1 MAVSLSLRPG
11 PPLPVLLLLLGTA
24 SEAAVGSLNLAELSD
39 MRYGIEILPRPV
51 LGGQSREEEVVV
63 LSSRF
68 KQKYECRLP
77 AGAVHFQHD
86 GQDEVPA
93 YQGPSVP
100 ELLRPLGLGPCLV
113 KTKDWWTYEFCYGR
127 HIQQYHLE
135 ESEIKGDI
143 LYLGYYQST
152 FNWEDESAK
161 ASKQHRLKRYHSQS
175 YGNGSRCDLS
185 GRPREAE
192 VRFLCD
198 QRAGPDGGSDYIDR
212 VDEPQSCSYV
222 LTVRTPR
229 LCPHP
234 FLRPPPSAA
243 PQPIRCHPALPP
255 AQYGEFMRTQASDSQ
270 WQVEEFQHL
279 DMAGSKDAG
288 KTLLEEDPQNTW
300 NTKPT
305 PEGNP
310 PHPDPEP
317 RPEAEPPNPK
327 PLSSLR
333 RNVQIKVIRGPRD
346 LVQFIEELKD
356 IAKKENTAPQPPSK
370 PPPESPP
377 KMAQQEEE
385 KEVEGP
391 EEEEEKEVAT
401 AVGEE
406 EQEQQEEEEEEEEEE
421 DVAVSG
427 LDLLGRLQREL
438 EESLL
443 TGVRHQ
449 PQPEA
454 GAAAHLERGQDLDG
468 GRQEA
473 EQDAGPEGRAGPAQR
488 ARASRALAAT
498 LSRLVQKLDADRA
511 ASQHG
516 EGEGQGERQGEA
528 SPQPPSAPDVPG
540 KIEIKIVRRMGA
552 GGTLEDEAQWL
563 SDEDSRDL
571 KEIFFSILIQGV
583 EEAQQER
590 QRQQQLEN
598 NYRRVW
604 GPRGAEGTGDPDEFD
619 F

>member
-255 AQYGEFMRTQASDSQ
+255 AQYGEFMRTQACECGDT
-270 WQVEEFQHL
+270 EF
-279 DMAGSKDAG
+279 
-288 KTLLEEDPQNTW
+288 P
-300 NTKPT
+300 
-305 PEGNP
+305 
-310 PHPDPEP
+310 
-317 RPEAEPPNPK
+317 
-327 PLSSLR
+327 
-333 RNVQIKVIRGPRD
+333 RGPG
-346 LVQFIEELKD
+346 VG
-356 IAKKENTAPQPPSK
+356 
-370 PPPESPP
+370 
-377 KMAQQEEE
+377 
-385 KEVEGP
+385 VG
-391 EEEEEKEVAT
+391 VG
-401 AVGEE
+401 AVLIVYTDGEE
-406 EQEQQEEEEEEEEEE
+406 RM
-421 DVAVSG
+421 VRR
-427 LDLLGRLQREL
+427 GREGRWGCCEGKARVLRP
-438 EESLL
+438 
-443 TGVRHQ
+443 GPC
-449 PQPEA
+449 PQ
-454 GAAAHLERGQDLDG
+454 
-468 GRQEA
+468 A

-571 KEIFFSILIQGV
+571 KEIFFSILV
-583 EEAQQER
+583 SA
-590 QRQQQLEN
+590 
-598 NYRRVW
+598 
-604 GPRGAEGTGDPDEFD
+604 GTGDPDEFD

>member
-255 AQYGEFMRTQASDSQ
+255 AQYGEFMRTQACECGDTDRFVIS
-270 WQVEEFQHL
+270 L
-279 DMAGSKDAG
+279 
-288 KTLLEEDPQNTW
+288 P
-300 NTKPT
+300 
-305 PEGNP
+305 
-310 PHPDPEP
+310 
-317 RPEAEPPNPK
+317 
-327 PLSSLR
+327 PLSFRLFSPPLFLL
-333 RNVQIKVIRGPRD
+333 PTSSFPHSFLHD
-346 LVQFIEELKD
+346 LPTAAVSQ
-356 IAKKENTAPQPPSK
+356 ENTAPQPPSK

-454 GAAAHLERGQDLDG
+454 GAAAHLEVQVTWQQQLKGDSAVTPGKGRG
-468 GRQEA
+468 A
-473 EQDAGPEGRAGPAQR
+473 
-488 ARASRALAAT
+488 AAT
-498 LSRLVQKLDADRA
+498 SAPPFTFPSSFISPSSLS
-511 ASQHG
+511 S
-516 EGEGQGERQGEA
+516 
-528 SPQPPSAPDVPG
+528 PSALTSPSSLSSPSALTSPSTLTSPPHPSLLPSPSLPSSTPPRLPSLPSPPTPPG